1 MSRKLA
7 IFLFW
12 MLGFGL
18 GFTGYLSLP
27 GLTGWFSTAL
37 PNFLNQ
43 AMIGALIAGVA
54 GSAFEYLYY
63 SMLGKQSGL
72 NFRAINFFDIHNV
85 ML

>member
-12 MLGFGL
+12 LLGFSI
-18 GFTGYLSLP
+18 GFIGYLSLP

-43 AMIGALIAGVA
+43 SVIGALIAGIV
-54 GSAFEYLYY
+54 GSAL
-63 SMLGKQSGL
+63 STITVLSWA
-72 NFRAINFFDIHNV
+72 NRTS
-85 ML
+85 

>member
-12 MLGFGL
+12 LLGFSI
-18 GFTGYLSLP
+18 GFIGYLSLP

-43 AMIGALIAGVA
+43 SMIGALIAGVT
-54 GSAFEYLYY
+54 GSALSTFTIVCWANRT
-63 SMLGKQSGL
+63 SWIWWIQ
-72 NFRAINFFDIHNV
+72 NT
-85 ML
+85 

>member
-12 MLGFGL
+12 LLGFSI
-18 GFTGYLSLP
+18 GFIGYLSLP

-43 AMIGALIAGVA
+43 SVIGALIAGMV
-54 GSAFEYLYY
+54 GSAL
-63 SMLGKQSGL
+63 STITVLSWA
-72 NFRAINFFDIHNV
+72 NRTS
-85 ML
+85 

>member
-18 GFTGYLSLP
+18 GFVGYLSLP

-54 GSAFEYLYY
+54 GSALSTFTIVCWA
-63 SMLGKQSGL
+63 
-72 NFRAINFFDIHNV
+72 NRAA
-85 ML
+85 